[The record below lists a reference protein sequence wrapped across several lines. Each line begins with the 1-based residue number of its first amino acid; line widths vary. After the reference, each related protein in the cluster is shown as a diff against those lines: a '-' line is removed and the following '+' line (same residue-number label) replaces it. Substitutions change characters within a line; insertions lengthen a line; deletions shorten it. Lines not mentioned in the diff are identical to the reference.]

1 MARSGKEWQVVARRG
16 KKCHEAATSGKKWF
30 ESTLL
35 LLGTT
40 VKVKI
45 ESIGCICLTNR
56 KEMIS
61 SPPCLSIKIF
71 SKEFL
76 D

>member
-1 MARSGKEWQVVARRG
+1 MVRSSKERQGVARRG
-16 KKCHEAATSGKKWF
+16 KKWHEAATSGKKWF

-45 ESIGCICLTNR
+45 ESIGCVCLANR
-56 KEMIS
+56 KEMIN
-61 SPPCLSIKIF
+61 
-71 SKEFL
+71 
-76 D
+76 